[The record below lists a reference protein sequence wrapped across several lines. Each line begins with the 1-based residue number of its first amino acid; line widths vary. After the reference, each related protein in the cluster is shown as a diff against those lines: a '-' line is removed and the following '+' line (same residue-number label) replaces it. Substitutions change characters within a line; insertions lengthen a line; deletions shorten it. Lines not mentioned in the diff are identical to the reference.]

1 MPLKA
6 YSFSDTYVSEILY
19 KFAFVTT
26 LNMET
31 PETFSLELLTTCK
44 EDSRLEVK
52 SACGGLPNSL
62 WESYSA
68 FANSEGGVIVLGVNE
83 KEHGRLVVEGLVD
96 VHKTL
101 KDFWNTVNN
110 RQKVSSNILT
120 DSMVIPEK
128 LEGKDVIVIHV
139 PRAERTSR
147 PVYVG
152 SDPRTGTYRRNFE
165 GDYHCSLEEVLL
177 MIRDSALVTDDNK
190 LLTDLDVSV
199 FCPETVR
206 SYRNIF
212 KLIRQNHLW
221 NREDDAMFLRRIG
234 AVREDKDTGKF
245 HPTVAGLLMF
255 GYEYEITSVFPNYF
269 LDYQEN
275 RTNGIYARWTD
286 RITSQSGDWSG
297 NVFDFILMVIPKL
310 QADLKVPF
318 MFKGNH
324 LDEDTPLHKTVR
336 EATINMLA
344 NADFYGRRGVV
355 VRKSAEGFSFANP
368 GCMRVSLTEAIQ
380 DSASDPRNGVMM
392 KMLAMVKYGERAGSG
407 LQGIFKTWQ
416 SVYHCAPKLEV
427 TTSGGVGRTTLI
439 LGFEGHQPDIE
450 AMKLLYDESEELID
464 GDGTQESKGEMGSTL
479 KSSPESTQES
489 IQEKKSIQEIDS
501 SHQKSH
507 GSSLE
512 SAQESVQEGIQE
524 KISIQE
530 IVSVHQKIHNSSPE
544 SIQEIKSNR
553 SKVVYILSRKPA
565 TTLDEVAK
573 LIGLSRIGVQK
584 IVSKLRAEGI
594 LSRKGSTKAGEW
606 IVKDGI

>member
-1 MPLKA
+1 M
-6 YSFSDTYVSEILY
+6 DTPSS
-19 KFAFVTT
+19 
-26 LNMET
+26 
-31 PETFSLELLTTCK
+31 FSLEMLATYK
-44 EDSRLEVK
+44 ENSLLEVK
-52 SACGGLPNSL
+52 SARGGLPNSL

-68 FANSEGGVIVLGVNE
+68 FANSEGGVIVLGV
-83 KEHGRLVVEGLVD
+83 KENSKDGSLYVEGLDD
-96 VHKTL
+96 VHKLL
-101 KDFWNTVNN
+101 KDFWNMVNN
-110 RQKVSSNILT
+110 RQKISCNILT
-120 DSMVIPEK
+120 DSMAVPDK
-128 LEGKDVIVIHV
+128 LEGKDVIVIRV

-165 GDYHCSLEEVLL
+165 GDYHCSIDEVSL

-199 FCPETVR
+199 FCPDTVK

-212 KLIRQNHLW
+212 QLIRHNHLW
-221 NREDDAMFLRRIG
+221 NKEDDAMFLRRIG

-255 GYEYEITSVFPNYF
+255 GYEYEITAVFPNYF

-297 NVFDFILMVIPKL
+297 NVFDFLLRVIPKL

-336 EATINMLA
+336 EATVNMLA

-355 VRKSAEGFSFANP
+355 VQKGAEGFRFANP
-368 GCMRVSLTEAIQ
+368 GSMRVSLTEAIQ

-427 TTSGGVGRTTLI
+427 TTSGGVDRTTLT

-450 AMKLLYDESEELID
+450 AMKLLYDNPDELIEVSD
-464 GDGTQESKGEMGSTL
+464 TPESKGESKGETNYIAKNPGQS
-479 KSSPESTQES
+479 KEQS
-489 IQEKKSIQEIDS
+489 K
-501 SHQKSH
+501 
-507 GSSLE
+507 G
-512 SAQESVQEGIQE
+512 EGISVEPNPLHGKGESNRVRVINYLSEDGNLTLPEIAEKLQISLGGVE
-524 KISIQE
+524 KIVRQL
-530 IVSVHQKIHNSSPE
+530 K
-544 SIQEIKSNR
+544 K
-553 SKVVYILSRKPA
+553 
-565 TTLDEVAK
+565 
-573 LIGLSRIGVQK
+573 
-584 IVSKLRAEGI
+584 EGI
-594 LSRKGSTKAGEW
+594 LSREGSTKAGKW
-606 IVKDGI
+606 IVKLED

>member
-1 MPLKA
+1 M
-6 YSFSDTYVSEILY
+6 
-19 KFAFVTT
+19 
-26 LNMET
+26 
-31 PETFSLELLTTCK
+31 
-44 EDSRLEVK
+44 
-52 SACGGLPNSL
+52 
-62 WESYSA
+62 
-68 FANSEGGVIVLGVNE
+68 
-83 KEHGRLVVEGLVD
+83 
-96 VHKTL
+96 
-101 KDFWNTVNN
+101 VNN
-110 RQKVSSNILT
+110 RQKVSCNILT
-120 DSMVIPEK
+120 DSMAVPDKI
-128 LEGKDVIVIHV
+128 EGKDVIVIRV

-165 GDYHCSLEEVLL
+165 GDYHCSIDEVSL

-199 FCPETVR
+199 FCPDTVK

-221 NREDDAMFLRRIG
+221 NKEDDAMFLRRIG

-255 GYEYEITSVFPNYF
+255 GYEYEITAVFPNYF

-297 NVFDFILMVIPKL
+297 NVFDFILRVIPKL

-318 MFKGNH
+318 MFKGNQ

-336 EATINMLA
+336 EATVNMLA

-355 VRKSAEGFSFANP
+355 VQKGADGFRFANP
-368 GCMRVSLTEAIQ
+368 GSMRVSLTEAIQ

-416 SVYHCAPKLEV
+416 SVYHCAPKLEM
-427 TTSGGVGRTTLI
+427 TTSGGVDRTTLT

-450 AMKLLYDESEELID
+450 AMKLLYDNPDELIEVSD
-464 GDGTQESKGEMGSTL
+464 TLESKG
-479 KSSPESTQES
+479 KSKGETNYIAKNTGQSKEQS
-489 IQEKKSIQEIDS
+489 K
-501 SHQKSH
+501 
-507 GSSLE
+507 G
-512 SAQESVQEGIQE
+512 EGI
-524 KISIQE
+524 SIE
-530 IVSVHQKIHNSSPE
+530 PNPLHGKGE
-544 SIQEIKSNR
+544 SNR
-553 SKVVYILSRKPA
+553 VRVINYLSDDGNL
-565 TTLDEVAK
+565 TLPEIAEK
-573 LIGLSRIGVQK
+573 LQLSLGGVEK
-584 IVSKLRAEGI
+584 
-594 LSRKGSTKAGEW
+594 
-606 IVKDGI
+606 

>member
-1 MPLKA
+1 
-6 YSFSDTYVSEILY
+6 
-19 KFAFVTT
+19 
-26 LNMET
+26 MET
-31 PETFSLELLTTCK
+31 PETFSLELLTTYK
-44 EDSRLEVK
+44 ENSRLEVK
-52 SACGGLPNSL
+52 SARGGLPNSL

-68 FANSEGGVIVLGVNE
+68 FANSDGGVIVLGVNE
-83 KEHGRLVVEGLVD
+83 KEHGRLVVEGLAD
-96 VHKTL
+96 VHKTM
-101 KDFWNTVNN
+101 KDFWNMVNN
-110 RQKVSSNILT
+110 RQKVSCNILT
-120 DSMVIPEK
+120 DSMAVAEK

-165 GDYHCSLEEVLL
+165 GDYHCSLEEVSL

-199 FCPETVR
+199 FCPDTVR

-255 GYEYEITSVFPNYF
+255 GYEYEITAVFPNYF

-297 NVFDFILMVIPKL
+297 NVFDFILRVIPKL
-310 QADLKVPF
+310 QVDLKVPF
-318 MFKGNH
+318 MFKGNQ

-336 EATINMLA
+336 EATVNMLA

-355 VRKSAEGFSFANP
+355 VQKSAEGFKFANP
-368 GCMRVSLTEAIQ
+368 GSMRVSLTEALQ

-392 KMLAMVKYGERAGSG
+392 KMLAMVRYGERAGSG

-416 SVYHCAPKLEV
+416 SVYHCSPKLEV
-427 TTSGGVGRTTLI
+427 TTSGGVDRTTLI

-450 AMKLLYDESEELID
+450 AMKLLYDHPDELTKTD
-464 GDGTQESKGEMGSTL
+464 SAQESKGEMGDTL

-489 IQEKKSIQEIDS
+489 KQEKK
-501 SHQKSH
+501 
-507 GSSLE
+507 
-512 SAQESVQEGIQE
+512 GIQE
-524 KISIQE
+524 SDL
-530 IVSVHQKIHNSSPE
+530 VHQKLHNSSPE
-544 SIQEIKSNR
+544 SIQEGILESIQEIKSNK
-553 SKVVYILSRKPA
+553 SKVLYILSRKPA
-565 TTLDEVAK
+565 STLNEVAE

-606 IVKDGI
+606 VVKDGI

>member
-1 MPLKA
+1 M
-6 YSFSDTYVSEILY
+6 DTPSS
-19 KFAFVTT
+19 
-26 LNMET
+26 
-31 PETFSLELLTTCK
+31 FSLELLTTYK
-44 EDSRLEVK
+44 ENSLLEVK
-52 SACGGLPNSL
+52 SARGGLPNSL

-68 FANSEGGVIVLGVNE
+68 FANSEGGIIVLGV
-83 KEHGRLVVEGLVD
+83 KENAKDGSLYVEGLDD
-96 VHKTL
+96 VHKL
-101 KDFWNTVNN
+101 MKDFWNMVNN
-110 RQKVSSNILT
+110 RQKVSCNILT
-120 DSMVIPEK
+120 DSMAVPDKI
-128 LEGKDVIVIHV
+128 EGKDVIVIRV

-165 GDYHCSLEEVLL
+165 GDYHCSIDEVSL

-199 FCPETVR
+199 FCPDTVK

-221 NREDDAMFLRRIG
+221 NKEDDAMFLRRIG

-255 GYEYEITSVFPNYF
+255 GYEYEITAVFPNYF

-297 NVFDFILMVIPKL
+297 NVFDFILRVIPKL

-318 MFKGNH
+318 MFKGNQ

-336 EATINMLA
+336 EATVNMLA

-355 VRKSAEGFSFANP
+355 VQKGADGFRFANP
-368 GCMRVSLTEAIQ
+368 GSMRVSLTEAIQ

-427 TTSGGVGRTTLI
+427 TTSGGVDRTTLT
-439 LGFEGHQPDIE
+439 LGFEGHPPDIE
-450 AMKLLYDESEELID
+450 AMKLLYDNPDELIEVSD
-464 GDGTQESKGEMGSTL
+464 TPESKGETNYIAKNTGQS
-479 KSSPESTQES
+479 KEQS
-489 IQEKKSIQEIDS
+489 K
-501 SHQKSH
+501 
-507 GSSLE
+507 G
-512 SAQESVQEGIQE
+512 EGISVEPNPLHGKGESNRVRVINYLSDDGNLTLPEIAEKLQLSLGGVE
-524 KISIQE
+524 KIVRQL
-530 IVSVHQKIHNSSPE
+530 K
-544 SIQEIKSNR
+544 K
-553 SKVVYILSRKPA
+553 
-565 TTLDEVAK
+565 
-573 LIGLSRIGVQK
+573 
-584 IVSKLRAEGI
+584 EGI
-594 LSRKGSTKAGEW
+594 LSREGSTKAGKW
-606 IVKDGI
+606 IVKLED

>member
-1 MPLKA
+1 
-6 YSFSDTYVSEILY
+6 
-19 KFAFVTT
+19 
-26 LNMET
+26 MET
-31 PETFSLELLTTCK
+31 PETFSLELLTTYK
-44 EDSRLEVK
+44 ENSRLEVK
-52 SACGGLPNSL
+52 SARGGLPSSL

-83 KEHGRLVVEGLVD
+83 KEHGRLVVEGLAD

-110 RQKVSSNILT
+110 RQKVSCNILT
-120 DSMVIPEK
+120 NSMAVPEK
-128 LEGKDVIVIHV
+128 LEGKDVIVIYV

-147 PVYVG
+147 PVYIG

-165 GDYHCSLEEVLL
+165 GDYHCSLEEVSL

-199 FCPETVR
+199 FCQDTIR

-221 NREDDAMFLRRIG
+221 NREDDAMFLRRID

-255 GYEYEITSVFPNYF
+255 GYEYEITAVFPNYF

-297 NVFDFILMVIPKL
+297 NVFDFILRVIPKL

-318 MFKGNH
+318 MFKGNQ
-324 LDEDTPLHKTVR
+324 LNEDTPLHKTVR
-336 EATINMLA
+336 EATVNMLA
-344 NADFYGRRGVV
+344 NADFYGHRGVV
-355 VRKSAEGFSFANP
+355 VQKNAEGYRFANP
-368 GCMRVSLTEAIQ
+368 GSMRVSLTEALQ

-427 TTSGGVGRTTLI
+427 TTSGGVDRTTLI

-450 AMKLLYDESEELID
+450 AMKLLYDHPDELIEAD
-464 GDGTQESKGEMGSTL
+464 SIQKSKGESKGEISNDAQNSSGSKGENNKSKIISLLIGNGKLTL
-479 KSSPESTQES
+479 PELAEKLNLS
-489 IQEKKSIQEIDS
+489 I
-501 SHQKSH
+501 
-507 GSSLE
+507 GG
-512 SAQESVQEGIQE
+512 VE
-524 KISIQE
+524 KIVRQL
-530 IVSVHQKIHNSSPE
+530 K
-544 SIQEIKSNR
+544 K
-553 SKVVYILSRKPA
+553 
-565 TTLDEVAK
+565 
-573 LIGLSRIGVQK
+573 
-584 IVSKLRAEGI
+584 EGI
-594 LSRKGSTKAGEW
+594 LFRKGSTKAGEW
-606 IVKDGI
+606 IVEEGI

>member
-1 MPLKA
+1 M
-6 YSFSDTYVSEILY
+6 DTPSS
-19 KFAFVTT
+19 
-26 LNMET
+26 
-31 PETFSLELLTTCK
+31 FSLELLTTYK
-44 EDSRLEVK
+44 ENSLLEIK
-52 SACGGLPNSL
+52 SARGGLPNSL

-68 FANSEGGVIVLGVNE
+68 FANSEGGIIVLGV
-83 KEHGRLVVEGLVD
+83 KENAKDGSLYVEGLDD
-96 VHKTL
+96 VHKL
-101 KDFWNTVNN
+101 MKDFWNMVNN
-110 RQKVSSNILT
+110 RQNILT
-120 DSMVIPEK
+120 DSMAVLDKI
-128 LEGKDVIVIHV
+128 EGKDVIVIRV

-165 GDYHCSLEEVLL
+165 GDYHCSIDEVSL

-199 FCPETVR
+199 FCPDTVK

-221 NREDDAMFLRRIG
+221 NKEDDAMFLRRIG

-255 GYEYEITSVFPNYF
+255 GYEYEITAVFSNYF

-297 NVFDFILMVIPKL
+297 NVFDFLLRVIPKL

-336 EATINMLA
+336 EATVNMLA

-355 VRKSAEGFSFANP
+355 VQKGVDGFRFANP
-368 GCMRVSLTEAIQ
+368 GSMRVSLTEAIQ

-427 TTSGGVGRTTLI
+427 TTSGGVDRTTLT

-450 AMKLLYDESEELID
+450 AMKLLYDNPDELIEVSD
-464 GDGTQESKGEMGSTL
+464 TPESKGESKEETNYITKNTGQS
-479 KSSPESTQES
+479 KEQS
-489 IQEKKSIQEIDS
+489 K
-501 SHQKSH
+501 
-507 GSSLE
+507 G
-512 SAQESVQEGIQE
+512 EGISIEPNPLHSKGESNRIRVIRLLSDNGNLTLPEIADKLQLSLGGVE
-524 KISIQE
+524 KIVRQL
-530 IVSVHQKIHNSSPE
+530 K
-544 SIQEIKSNR
+544 K
-553 SKVVYILSRKPA
+553 
-565 TTLDEVAK
+565 
-573 LIGLSRIGVQK
+573 
-584 IVSKLRAEGI
+584 EGI
-594 LSRKGSTKAGEW
+594 LSREGSTKAGKW
-606 IVKDGI
+606 IVKLED

>member
-1 MPLKA
+1 M
-6 YSFSDTYVSEILY
+6 DTPSS
-19 KFAFVTT
+19 
-26 LNMET
+26 
-31 PETFSLELLTTCK
+31 FSLELLTTYK
-44 EDSRLEVK
+44 ENSLLEVK
-52 SACGGLPNSL
+52 SARGGLPNSL

-68 FANSEGGVIVLGVNE
+68 FANSEGGVIVLGI
-83 KEHGRLVVEGLVD
+83 KENTKDGSLYVEGLENVS
-96 VHKTL
+96 KL
-101 KDFWNTVNN
+101 MKDFWNMVNN

-120 DSMVIPEK
+120 DSMAVPDK
-128 LEGKDVIVIHV
+128 LEGKDVIVIRV

-165 GDYHCSLEEVLL
+165 GDYHCSIDEVSL

-190 LLTDLDVSV
+190 LLTDLNVSV
-199 FCPETVR
+199 FCPDTIK

-221 NREDDAMFLRRIG
+221 NKEDDAMFLRRIG

-255 GYEYEITSVFPNYF
+255 GYEYEITAVFPNYF

-297 NVFDFILMVIPKL
+297 NVFDFLLRVIPKL

-336 EATINMLA
+336 EATVNMLA

-355 VRKSAEGFSFANP
+355 VQKGADGFRFANP
-368 GCMRVSLTEAIQ
+368 GSMRVSLTEAIQ

-416 SVYHCAPKLEV
+416 SIYHCSPKLEV
-427 TTSGGVGRTTLI
+427 TTSGGVDRTTLT

-450 AMKLLYDESEELID
+450 AMKLLYDNPDELIEV
-464 GDGTQESKGEMGSTL
+464 G
-479 KSSPESTQES
+479 STQENGQKVS
-489 IQEKKSIQEIDS
+489 IDVSDSVNHTQEITNYTQENNMS
-501 SHQKSH
+501 TRENN
-507 GSSLE
+507 GSTRENDRST
-512 SAQESVQEGIQE
+512 
-524 KISIQE
+524 QE
-530 IVSVHQKIHNSSPE
+530 IRSSRERLISLLHENPYLTLA
-544 SIQEIKSNR
+544 EIAE
-553 SKVVYILSRKPA
+553 I
-565 TTLDEVAK
+565 
-573 LIGLSRIGVQK
+573 IGLTRDGVKK
-584 IVSKLRAEGI
+584 IADKLRAEGI
-594 LSRKGSTKAGEW
+594 LSREGSTKAGKW
-606 IVKDGI
+606 IVKIED

>member
-1 MPLKA
+1 M
-6 YSFSDTYVSEILY
+6 DTPSS
-19 KFAFVTT
+19 
-26 LNMET
+26 
-31 PETFSLELLTTCK
+31 FSLEMLATYK
-44 EDSRLEVK
+44 ENSLLEVK
-52 SACGGLPNSL
+52 SARGGLPNSL

-68 FANSEGGVIVLGVNE
+68 FANSEGGVIVLGV
-83 KEHGRLVVEGLVD
+83 KENSKDGSLYVEGLDD
-96 VHKTL
+96 VHKLL
-101 KDFWNTVNN
+101 KDFWNMVNN
-110 RQKVSSNILT
+110 RQKISCNILT
-120 DSMVIPEK
+120 DSMAVPDK
-128 LEGKDVIVIHV
+128 LEGKDVIVIRV

-165 GDYHCSLEEVLL
+165 GDYHCSIDEVSL

-199 FCPETVR
+199 FCPDTVK

-212 KLIRQNHLW
+212 QLIRQNHLW
-221 NREDDAMFLRRIG
+221 NKEDDAMFLRRIG

-255 GYEYEITSVFPNYF
+255 GYEYEITAVFPNYF

-297 NVFDFILMVIPKL
+297 NVFDFLLRVIPKL

-336 EATINMLA
+336 EATVNMLA

-355 VRKSAEGFSFANP
+355 VQKGAEGFRFANP
-368 GCMRVSLTEAIQ
+368 GSMRVSLTEAIQ

-427 TTSGGVGRTTLI
+427 TTSGGVDRTTLT

-450 AMKLLYDESEELID
+450 AMKLLYDNPDELIEVSD
-464 GDGTQESKGEMGSTL
+464 TPESKGESKGETNYIAKNTGQS
-479 KSSPESTQES
+479 KEQS
-489 IQEKKSIQEIDS
+489 K
-501 SHQKSH
+501 
-507 GSSLE
+507 G
-512 SAQESVQEGIQE
+512 EGISIEPNPLHGKGESNRVRVINYLSEDGNLTLPEIAEKLQLSLGGVE
-524 KISIQE
+524 KIVRQL
-530 IVSVHQKIHNSSPE
+530 K
-544 SIQEIKSNR
+544 K
-553 SKVVYILSRKPA
+553 
-565 TTLDEVAK
+565 
-573 LIGLSRIGVQK
+573 
-584 IVSKLRAEGI
+584 EGI
-594 LSRKGSTKAGEW
+594 LSREGSTKAGKW
-606 IVKDGI
+606 IVKLED

>member
-1 MPLKA
+1 
-6 YSFSDTYVSEILY
+6 
-19 KFAFVTT
+19 
-26 LNMET
+26 MET
-31 PETFSLELLTTCK
+31 PESFSLELLRAYK

-52 SACGGLPNSL
+52 SARGDLPNSL

-68 FANSEGGVIVLGVNE
+68 FANSEGGVIVLGV
-83 KEHGRLVVEGLVD
+83 KENAKDGSLYVEGLDD
-96 VHKTL
+96 VHKL
-101 KDFWNTVNN
+101 MKDFWNTVNN

-120 DSMVIPEK
+120 DSMAVPEK
-128 LEGKDVIVIHV
+128 LEGKEVIVINV

-165 GDYHCSLEEVLL
+165 GDYHCSLEEVSL
-177 MIRDSALVTDDNK
+177 MIRDSSLVTDDNK

-199 FCPETVR
+199 FCPDSVK

-221 NREDDAMFLRRIG
+221 NKEDDAMFLRRIG

-255 GYEYEITSVFPNYF
+255 GYEYEITAIFPNYF

-297 NVFDFILMVIPKL
+297 NVFDFILKVIPKL

-318 MFKGNH
+318 MFKGNFR
-324 LDEDTPLHKTVR
+324 DEDTPLHKTVR
-336 EATINMLA
+336 EATVNMLA

-355 VRKSAEGFSFANP
+355 VQKSAEGFKFANP
-368 GCMRVSLTEAIQ
+368 GSMRVSLIEALQ

-392 KMLAMVKYGERAGSG
+392 KMLAMVEYGERAGSG
-407 LQGIFKTWQ
+407 IQGIFKTWQ
-416 SVYHCAPKLEV
+416 SVYHCEPKLEV
-427 TTSGGVGRTTLI
+427 TTSGGVDRTTLT

-450 AMKLLYDESEELID
+450 AMKLLYGNPDDLIEVSH
-464 GDGTQESKGEMGSTL
+464 TQESKGKMGDGL
-479 KSSPESTQES
+479 NNSPESDGEH
-489 IQEKKSIQEIDS
+489 D
-501 SHQKSH
+501 
-507 GSSLE
+507 
-512 SAQESVQEGIQE
+512 
-524 KISIQE
+524 
-530 IVSVHQKIHNSSPE
+530 SVHQKSNKGSLEDMLTSLLSSPE
-544 SIQEIKSNR
+544 FIRSSSDQKVLMLLKSDPR
-553 SKVVYILSRKPA
+553 L
-565 TTLDEVAK
+565 TLD
-573 LIGLSRIGVQK
+573 RIAGFLNMTKRGVQK
-584 IVSKLRAEGI
+584 ITNRLQQTGT

-606 IVKDGI
+606 VVKEGI

>member
-1 MPLKA
+1 M
-6 YSFSDTYVSEILY
+6 DTLSS
-19 KFAFVTT
+19 
-26 LNMET
+26 
-31 PETFSLELLTTCK
+31 FSLEMLATYK
-44 EDSRLEVK
+44 ENSLLEVK
-52 SACGGLPNSL
+52 SARGGLPNSL

-68 FANSEGGVIVLGVNE
+68 FANSEGGVIVLGV
-83 KEHGRLVVEGLVD
+83 KENSKDGSLYVEGLDD
-96 VHKTL
+96 VHKLL
-101 KDFWNTVNN
+101 KDFWNMVNN
-110 RQKVSSNILT
+110 RQKVSCNILT
-120 DSMVIPEK
+120 DSMAVPDKI
-128 LEGKDVIVIHV
+128 EGKDVIVIRV

-165 GDYHCSLEEVLL
+165 GDYHCSIDEVSL

-199 FCPETVR
+199 FCPDTVK

-212 KLIRQNHLW
+212 QLIRQNHLW
-221 NREDDAMFLRRIG
+221 NKEDDAMFLRRIG

-255 GYEYEITSVFPNYF
+255 GYEYEITAVFPNYF

-297 NVFDFILMVIPKL
+297 NVFDFLLRVIPKL

-336 EATINMLA
+336 EATVNMLA

-355 VRKSAEGFSFANP
+355 VQKGAEGFRFANP
-368 GCMRVSLTEAIQ
+368 GSMRVSLTEAIQ

-392 KMLAMVKYGERAGSG
+392 KILAMVKYGERAGSG

-427 TTSGGVGRTTLI
+427 TTSGGVDRTTLT

-450 AMKLLYDESEELID
+450 AMKLLYDNPDELIEVSD
-464 GDGTQESKGEMGSTL
+464 TPESKGESKGETNYIAKNTGQS
-479 KSSPESTQES
+479 KEQS
-489 IQEKKSIQEIDS
+489 K
-501 SHQKSH
+501 
-507 GSSLE
+507 G
-512 SAQESVQEGIQE
+512 EGISVEPNPLQGKGESNRVRVINYLSEDGNLTLPEIAEKLQLSLGGVE
-524 KISIQE
+524 KIVRQL
-530 IVSVHQKIHNSSPE
+530 K
-544 SIQEIKSNR
+544 K
-553 SKVVYILSRKPA
+553 
-565 TTLDEVAK
+565 
-573 LIGLSRIGVQK
+573 
-584 IVSKLRAEGI
+584 EGI
-594 LSRKGSTKAGEW
+594 LSREGSTKAGKW
-606 IVKDGI
+606 IVKLED

>member
-1 MPLKA
+1 M
-6 YSFSDTYVSEILY
+6 DTPSS
-19 KFAFVTT
+19 
-26 LNMET
+26 
-31 PETFSLELLTTCK
+31 FSLELLTTYK
-44 EDSRLEVK
+44 ENSLLEVK
-52 SACGGLPNSL
+52 SARGGLPNSL

-68 FANSEGGVIVLGVNE
+68 FANSEGGVIVLGV
-83 KEHGRLVVEGLVD
+83 KENTKDGSLYVEGLDD
-96 VHKTL
+96 VHKML
-101 KDFWNTVNN
+101 KDFWNMVNN

-120 DSMVIPEK
+120 DSMAVPDK
-128 LEGKDVIVIHV
+128 LEGKDVIVIRV

-165 GDYHCSLEEVLL
+165 GDYHCSIDEVSL

-199 FCPETVR
+199 FCPDTVK

-212 KLIRQNHLW
+212 KLIRPNHLW
-221 NREDDAMFLRRIG
+221 NKEDDAMFLRRIG

-255 GYEYEITSVFPNYF
+255 GYEYEITAVFPNYF

-297 NVFDFILMVIPKL
+297 NVFDFLLRVIPKL

-336 EATINMLA
+336 EATVNMLA

-355 VRKSAEGFSFANP
+355 VQKGADGFRFANP
-368 GCMRVSLTEAIQ
+368 GSMRVSLTEAIQ

-407 LQGIFKTWQ
+407 LQGIFNTWQ

-427 TTSGGVGRTTLI
+427 TTSGGIDRTTLT

-450 AMKLLYDESEELID
+450 AMKFLYDNPEELIEISD
-464 GDGTQESKGEMGSTL
+464 TPDSKGESKGETNNITKNTGQS
-479 KSSPESTQES
+479 KGQSN
-489 IQEKKSIQEIDS
+489 
-501 SHQKSH
+501 
-507 GSSLE
+507 G
-512 SAQESVQEGIQE
+512 EGINVETNPLHSKGESNRIRVIRLLSDNGNLTLPEIADKLQLSLGGVE
-524 KISIQE
+524 KIVRQL
-530 IVSVHQKIHNSSPE
+530 K
-544 SIQEIKSNR
+544 K
-553 SKVVYILSRKPA
+553 
-565 TTLDEVAK
+565 
-573 LIGLSRIGVQK
+573 
-584 IVSKLRAEGI
+584 EGI
-594 LSRKGSTKAGEW
+594 LSREGSTKAGKW
-606 IVKDGI
+606 IVKLED

>member
-1 MPLKA
+1 M
-6 YSFSDTYVSEILY
+6 DTPSS
-19 KFAFVTT
+19 
-26 LNMET
+26 
-31 PETFSLELLTTCK
+31 FSLELLTTYK
-44 EDSRLEVK
+44 ENSLLEVK
-52 SACGGLPNSL
+52 SARGGLPNSL

-68 FANSEGGVIVLGVNE
+68 FANSEGGIIVLGV
-83 KEHGRLVVEGLVD
+83 KENAKDGSLYVEGLDD
-96 VHKTL
+96 VHKL
-101 KDFWNTVNN
+101 MKDFWNMVNN
-110 RQKVSSNILT
+110 RQKVSCNILT
-120 DSMVIPEK
+120 DSMAVLDKI
-128 LEGKDVIVIHV
+128 EGKDVIVIRV

-165 GDYHCSLEEVLL
+165 GDYHCSIDEVSL

-199 FCPETVR
+199 FCPDTVK

-221 NREDDAMFLRRIG
+221 NKEDDAMFLRRIG

-255 GYEYEITSVFPNYF
+255 GYEYEITAVFSNYF

-297 NVFDFILMVIPKL
+297 NVFDFLLRVIPKL

-336 EATINMLA
+336 EATVNMLA

-355 VRKSAEGFSFANP
+355 VQKGVDGFRFANP
-368 GCMRVSLTEAIQ
+368 GSMRVSLTEAIQ

-427 TTSGGVGRTTLI
+427 TTSGGVDRTTLT

-450 AMKLLYDESEELID
+450 AMKLLYDNPDELIEVSD
-464 GDGTQESKGEMGSTL
+464 TPESKGESKEETNYITKNTGQS
-479 KSSPESTQES
+479 KEQS
-489 IQEKKSIQEIDS
+489 K
-501 SHQKSH
+501 
-507 GSSLE
+507 G
-512 SAQESVQEGIQE
+512 EGISVEPNPLHSKGESNRIRVIRLLSDNGNLTLPEIADKLQLSLGGVE
-524 KISIQE
+524 KIVRQL
-530 IVSVHQKIHNSSPE
+530 K
-544 SIQEIKSNR
+544 K
-553 SKVVYILSRKPA
+553 
-565 TTLDEVAK
+565 
-573 LIGLSRIGVQK
+573 
-584 IVSKLRAEGI
+584 EGI
-594 LSRKGSTKAGEW
+594 LSREGSTKAGKW
-606 IVKDGI
+606 IVKLED

>member
-1 MPLKA
+1 M
-6 YSFSDTYVSEILY
+6 DTPSS
-19 KFAFVTT
+19 
-26 LNMET
+26 
-31 PETFSLELLTTCK
+31 FSLELLTTYK
-44 EDSRLEVK
+44 ENSLLEIK
-52 SACGGLPNSL
+52 SARGGLPNSL

-68 FANSEGGVIVLGVNE
+68 FANSEGGIIVLGV
-83 KEHGRLVVEGLVD
+83 KENAKDGSLYVEGLDD
-96 VHKTL
+96 VHKL
-101 KDFWNTVNN
+101 MKDFWNMVNN
-110 RQKVSSNILT
+110 RQKVSCNILT
-120 DSMVIPEK
+120 DSMAVLDKI
-128 LEGKDVIVIHV
+128 EGKDVIVIRV

-165 GDYHCSLEEVLL
+165 GDYHCSIDEVSL

-199 FCPETVR
+199 FCPDTVK

-221 NREDDAMFLRRIG
+221 NKEDDAMFLRRIG

-255 GYEYEITSVFPNYF
+255 GYEYEITAVFPNYF

-297 NVFDFILMVIPKL
+297 NVFDFLLRVIPKL

-336 EATINMLA
+336 EATVNMLA

-355 VRKSAEGFSFANP
+355 VQKGVDGFRFANP
-368 GCMRVSLTEAIQ
+368 GSMRVSLTEAIQ

-392 KMLAMVKYGERAGSG
+392 KMLAMAKYGERAGSG

-427 TTSGGVGRTTLI
+427 TTSGGVERTTLT
-439 LGFEGHQPDIE
+439 LGFEGYQPDIE
-450 AMKLLYDESEELID
+450 AMKLLYDNPDELIEVSD
-464 GDGTQESKGEMGSTL
+464 TPKSNGESKGETNYITKNTGQS
-479 KSSPESTQES
+479 K
-489 IQEKKSIQEIDS
+489 
-501 SHQKSH
+501 
-507 GSSLE
+507 G
-512 SAQESVQEGIQE
+512 EGISVEPNPLHSKGESNRIRVIRLLSDNGNLTLPEIADKLQLSLGGVE
-524 KISIQE
+524 KIVRQL
-530 IVSVHQKIHNSSPE
+530 K
-544 SIQEIKSNR
+544 K
-553 SKVVYILSRKPA
+553 
-565 TTLDEVAK
+565 
-573 LIGLSRIGVQK
+573 
-584 IVSKLRAEGI
+584 EGI
-594 LSRKGSTKAGEW
+594 LSREGSTKAGKW
-606 IVKDGI
+606 IVKLED

>member
-1 MPLKA
+1 M
-6 YSFSDTYVSEILY
+6 DTPSS
-19 KFAFVTT
+19 
-26 LNMET
+26 
-31 PETFSLELLTTCK
+31 FSLELLTTYK
-44 EDSRLEVK
+44 ENSLLEVK
-52 SACGGLPNSL
+52 SARGGLPNSL

-68 FANSEGGVIVLGVNE
+68 FANSEGGIIVLGV
-83 KEHGRLVVEGLVD
+83 KENAKDGSLYVEGLDD
-96 VHKTL
+96 VHKL
-101 KDFWNTVNN
+101 MKDFWNMVNN
-110 RQKVSSNILT
+110 RQKVSCNILT
-120 DSMVIPEK
+120 DSMAVLDKI
-128 LEGKDVIVIHV
+128 EGKDVIVIRV

-165 GDYHCSLEEVLL
+165 GDYHCSIDEVSL

-190 LLTDLDVSV
+190 LLTDIDVSV
-199 FCPETVR
+199 FCPDTVK

-221 NREDDAMFLRRIG
+221 NKEDDAMFLRRIG
-234 AVREDKDTGKF
+234 AVREDKDTGMF

-255 GYEYEITSVFPNYF
+255 GYEYEITAVFPNYF

-297 NVFDFILMVIPKL
+297 NVFDFLLRVIPKL

-336 EATINMLA
+336 EATVNMLA

-355 VRKSAEGFSFANP
+355 VQKGVDGFRFANP
-368 GCMRVSLTEAIQ
+368 GSMRVSLTEAIQ

-427 TTSGGVGRTTLI
+427 TTSGGVDRTTLT

-450 AMKLLYDESEELID
+450 AMKLLYDNPDELIEVSD
-464 GDGTQESKGEMGSTL
+464 TPESMGESKGETNYITKNTGQS
-479 KSSPESTQES
+479 KEQS
-489 IQEKKSIQEIDS
+489 K
-501 SHQKSH
+501 
-507 GSSLE
+507 G
-512 SAQESVQEGIQE
+512 EGISVEPNPLHSKGESNRIRVIRLLSDNGNLTLPEIADKLQLSLGGVE
-524 KISIQE
+524 KIVRQL
-530 IVSVHQKIHNSSPE
+530 K
-544 SIQEIKSNR
+544 K
-553 SKVVYILSRKPA
+553 
-565 TTLDEVAK
+565 
-573 LIGLSRIGVQK
+573 
-584 IVSKLRAEGI
+584 EGI
-594 LSRKGSTKAGEW
+594 LSREGSTKAGKW
-606 IVKDGI
+606 IVKLED